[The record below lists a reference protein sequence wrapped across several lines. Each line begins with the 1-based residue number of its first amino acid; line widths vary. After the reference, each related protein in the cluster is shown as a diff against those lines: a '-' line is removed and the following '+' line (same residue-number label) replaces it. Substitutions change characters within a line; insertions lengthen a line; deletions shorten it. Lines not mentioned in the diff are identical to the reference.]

1 LEKSQK
7 RREEL
12 RKEIQDITDNEAD
25 AQKAQRR
32 LTAVED
38 SARLMERLLEI
49 ETNELRPVLNKE
61 IDEHFRNIIG
71 VGYWAELSE
80 DFKLKIMKR
89 LNVGDSDDAASPS
102 IEMEVALSQGQRQ
115 ITSLVFIASLVA
127 LARRRSEIPTI
138 VKGLT
143 GSEYPIVMDSPFGQ
157 LAQFRPG
164 VARWIPELGSQVII
178 FVSSTQFDG
187 AVATELKKSK
197 RIGKRYYLAYHG
209 PNIHEDAKREL
220 QIGKDSV
227 TIYFEEKEEFTEIQ
241 ELES

>member
-1 LEKSQK
+1 
-7 RREEL
+7 
-12 RKEIQDITDNEAD
+12 
-25 AQKAQRR
+25 
-32 LTAVED
+32 
-38 SARLMERLLEI
+38 MERLLEI
-49 ETNELRPVLNKE
+49 ETSELRPVLNKE
-61 IDEHFRNIIG
+61 IDEHFRKIIG

-115 ITSLVFIASLVA
+115 VTSLVFIASLVA

-143 GSEYPIVMDSPFGQ
+143 GSEYPLVMDSPFGQ
-157 LAQFRPG
+157 LSQFRPG
-164 VARWIPELGSQVII
+164 VARWIPELASQVII
-178 FVSSTQFDG
+178 FVSSTQFEG

-197 RIGKRYYLAYHG
+197 RIGKRYYLSYHG

-220 QIGKDSV
+220 QLGKGNV
-227 TIYFEEKEEFTEIQ
+227 TVYFEEKEEFTEIQ